1 MNAGTTACGNVYRR
15 CYRQNILN
23 RRASADMLVCAHEY
37 VREQVLV
44 LDPMWHGL
52 PARRRPAPSTV
63 TTIVVSGLRC
73 HRCRRARHFDFII
86 YIYIYMYVS
95 SARWL
100 RRHALD
106 AIIGWEVV
114 NT

>member
-23 RRASADMLVCAHEY
+23 RRASADLLVCAHEY

-44 LDPMWHGL
+44 LDPMWPGL

-73 HRCRRARHFDFII
+73 NRCRRARHFDFII
-86 YIYIYMYVS
+86 YIYIYVS